1 MDKNEQQRLKTLIR
15 AFGNY
20 ADAAEVMTAITGHI
34 IWGSELQRAVNSGHL
49 SPKLRRALL
58 PPPPRYRVAI
68 DCRSRE
74 DQRRLAELLRGDDG
88 RRMSAAELIDMLE
101 RMR

>member
-1 MDKNEQQRLKTLIR
+1 MDKNEQQRLKTLIC
-15 AFGNY
+15 AFGSY
-20 ADAAEVMTAITGHI
+20 AEAAKAMTAITGHV
-34 IWGSELQRAVNSGHL
+34 IWGSELWRAVMAGYL
-49 SPKLRRALL
+49 SPKLRRVLL

-88 RRMSAAELIDMLE
+88 RRMSADILIDMLE